1 MVDGYR
7 AICLCLA
14 SVINSR
20 CLSGVWEFYIYLKSS
35 DAHEKNCNIS
45 CQPKILSSRTFVLLK
60 LTEVT
65 STQESVQGFSYR
77 QIPGD
82 VISVNFNSKK
92 GYEDEFFG

>member
-20 CLSGVWEFYIYLKSS
+20 CLSGVWGFYIYLKSS

-45 CQPKILSSRTFVLLK
+45 CQPNILSAENLIFQDFCAVKVNGSDVNPGICARVFV
-60 LTEVT
+60 
-65 STQESVQGFSYR
+65 
-77 QIPGD
+77 
-82 VISVNFNSKK
+82 
-92 GYEDEFFG
+92 